1 MKTTLK
7 TKSKSSLCVCVSVLT
22 CAGMLLSLCSC
33 SSSSSSKPVSLSG
46 NQALSA
52 EIKDGEQAYECTLKR
67 GENGTWECRFMKPD
81 TIKGM
86 TMTLS
91 GEVCSLEF
99 IGMKYETE
107 RKDMPK
113 YSAVSLITTAAD
125 KLISKKDIGCEKET
139 DSKSK
144 ICTYTESGKV
154 QGLEFSAEIK
164 NEKLTSMKISE
175 NVTAKFK
182 NI

>member
-1 MKTTLK
+1 M
-7 TKSKSSLCVCVSVLT
+7 
-22 CAGMLLSLCSC
+22 LSLCSC
-33 SSSSSSKPVSLSG
+33 SSTSSSKPVTLSG

-52 EIKDGEQAYECTLKR
+52 KIQDGDKAYECTLKR

-99 IGMKYETE
+99 IGMKYEAE
-107 RKDMPK
+107 RKDIPK

-125 KLISKKDIGCEKET
+125 KLIGKKDISCEKET
-139 DSKSK
+139 DSKTCK
-144 ICTYTESGKV
+144 YTESGKV
-154 QGLEFSAEIK
+154 QGMEFSAEIK
-164 NEKLTSMKISE
+164 SEKLTSMKISTS
-175 NVTAKFK
+175 VTATFSD
-182 NI
+182 I